1 MRGTRPGLVV
11 LSSVL
16 LALVSASCRQTIVDS
31 EKGAAMPEKTIE
43 QVLQEHTNAWMAL
56 PGVVGT
62 ALGVEKGK
70 PCILVY
76 TASNTAQVRRQI
88 ASIVEGYPVV
98 VEYVGEVH
106 ALDKR

>member
-1 MRGTRPGLVV
+1 MRGTRQGFVV

-16 LALVSASCRQTIVDS
+16 LALVGATCRQTTIDP

-43 QVLQEHTNAWMAL
+43 QVLQEHTDAWMAI
-56 PGVVGT
+56 PGVIGT

-76 TASNTAQVRRQI
+76 TASNTAQVRRQVP
-88 ASIVEGYPVV
+88 SIVEGYPVV